1 MRRRRLV
8 RPFEASVVVDTAQ
21 DDGNHKTCIDATQ
34 TCADGYGIAHS
45 RRQGRGRSVVR
56 HFFSWVE
63 EFSTGGI
70 YRTSQREKR
79 RFVYINASFF
89 HRRRRWRFLTRIST
103 SPYCVLSGKAQKS
116 SCTLNMGRDTY
127 PLRWRNSRVK
137 SKTPGLVCPSIQ
149 K

>member
-56 HFFSWVE
+56 HFF
-63 EFSTGGI
+63 FLGGRVFDWGAFI
-70 YRTSQREKR
+70 EL
-79 RFVYINASFF
+79 
-89 HRRRRWRFLTRIST
+89 HRGKKDALCIST
-103 SPYCVLSGKAQKS
+103 RLF
-116 SCTLNMGRDTY
+116 
-127 PLRWRNSRVK
+127 
-137 SKTPGLVCPSIQ
+137 SIEEGDGVF
-149 K
+149 